1 MKIIQQSAPF
11 SRKAPAPVPVALNR
25 HTAKKPFTLSL
36 TSLIFCIR
44 LTLTGVVLGTSF
56 VLSGCFHDSDDKDI
70 SEPAPKEPAPKEPAP
85 KISAATLI
93 NDPVITQTFSATELK
108 AALVAADL
116 AYLVAADPLCGI
128 TVQYINHT
136 TTGLQGEATNATG
149 AVILPHGEDPNC
161 QGERPITLYAHG
173 TAAEKSYNLAAL
185 NDPDNPAYN
194 KALVVAASYVGQ
206 GDILIAPNYPGYDKS
221 DLSYAPYITA
231 QQGRQMLD
239 GLQAGKLAIQQIN
252 TQMPKKDS
260 SPTSAVTYSDKLFL
274 TGYSQGGYVTLATAK
289 ALDEIGM
296 TPTAVSPGSGPY
308 AVTAFGDSLMSGNI
322 IYGGTLFLPMLTSS
336 YVAEYGNLLDGIYT
350 EQYAA
355 VAPTLFPTTES
366 VASIYFNGTLPFTRL
381 FEACPK
387 GYDILKNISPPSPAY
402 DFGFGAD
409 NYLFNTAFRANYVN
423 DMTVNPDGIYPEFKA
438 PNGPVPT
445 QTDLPIR
452 QAFIDNDLR
461 DYVPKAPV
469 LLCAGNQ
476 DPSVTFG
483 VNTYA
488 QALIW
493 QNNSAVDFAMLDV
506 DTTNQTARAADGKL
520 SYISTLPTLID
531 TPLRQVAT
539 ELQQGFSSQLEA
551 KLTAIRTATYEQA
564 RAEGLDEAAAEQQA
578 EKAKT
583 AAVVE
588 SITYHTGVDPY
599 CLQAANSFFAQ
610 YR

>member
-1 MKIIQQSAPF
+1 MKIIQRSAPLL
-11 SRKAPAPVPVALNR
+11 RQATAPAPTAPNPF
-25 HTAKKPFTLSL
+25 TAKKSVTLSL
-36 TSLIFCIR
+36 TRLLFCIR
-44 LTLTGVVLGTSF
+44 LTLTGVMVGGSL
-56 VLSGCFHDSDDKDI
+56 VLSGCFHDSDDKDT
-70 SEPAPKEPAPKEPAP
+70 SESPP

-93 NDPVITQTFSATELK
+93 DDPVITQTFSATELK
-108 AALVAADL
+108 AALVTADL
-116 AYLVAADPLCGI
+116 AHLVADDPLCGI

-149 AVILPHGEDPNC
+149 AVILPHGEDRTC

-173 TAAEKSYNLAAL
+173 TAAKKSYNLAAL
-185 NDPDNPAYN
+185 NDPDNPAYD
-194 KALVVAASYVGQ
+194 KALVVAASYGGQ

-239 GLQAGKLAIQQIN
+239 GLQAGKLAIEQIN
-252 TQMPKKDS
+252 SQMPKKGS
-260 SPTSAVTYSDKLFL
+260 APTAAVTYSDKLFL
-274 TGYSQGGYVTLATAK
+274 TGYSQGGYVTMATAK

-296 TPTAVSPGSGPY
+296 TPTTVSPGSGPY
-308 AVTAFGDSLMSGNI
+308 AVTAFADSLMSGNVI
-322 IYGGTLFLPMLTSS
+322 FGGTLFLPMLTSS
-336 YVAEYGNLLDGIYT
+336 YVAEYGDLLDGVYT

-355 VAPTLFPTTES
+355 TAPTLFPTTDS
-366 VASIYFNGTLPFTRL
+366 VPSIYFNGKLPFTQL
-381 FEACPK
+381 FEECPV
-387 GYDILKNISPPSPAY
+387 GYDSLKDISPPSPAY
-402 DFGFGAD
+402 DFGFGSN
-409 NYLFNTAFRANYVN
+409 NYLFNTAFRAKYVD
-423 DMTVNPDGIYPEFKA
+423 DMAVNPDGIYPEFKA

-469 LLCAGNQ
+469 LLCAGKQ

-506 DTTNQTARAADGKL
+506 DTNNQTARAAAGK
-520 SYISTLPTLID
+520 SPYISTLPTLID
-531 TPLRQVAT
+531 TPLREVAT

-551 KLTAIRTATYEQA
+551 KLAAIWTATYEQA
-564 RAEGLDEAAAEQQA
+564 RAEGLDETAAEKRA

-599 CLQAANSFFAQ
+599 CLQAANAFFAQ